1 LVNLLTYGTLAT
13 EVAIGVLVWNRAL
26 RPYVLTLGVVMHLC
40 IDIALRVGFFSYGLL
55 VLYLAFL
62 PPEAVSARL
71 TTLTRRVSA
80 RTAQSRPALAGG
92 RGSHP

>member
-1 LVNLLTYGTLAT
+1 MNLLTYGTLAA

-26 RPYVLTLGVVMHLC
+26 RPVLTLGVVMHLC

-71 TTLTRRVSA
+71 TTLRRRVSA

-92 RGSHP
+92 AGFHP